1 MMGKKDSRDIL
12 EISRTF
18 LNPKKRFGLYSSAH
32 PSLYLGNLLFSGF
45 HFRIDLG
52 SNNGGKGRI
61 STKIKFEFI

>member
-18 LNPKKRFGLYSSAH
+18 LNLKKRFGLYSSAL

-61 STKIKFEFI
+61 STKIKI